1 MEDSISS
8 EQQMLENV
16 RNNTLR
22 SSGSP
27 VKYFKKKNRGKV
39 WKTFCSGK
47 EGVLQRC
54 TLYCDATHIATLQL
68 GNGYLSVCINHA
80 PVTTAGV

>member
-39 WKTFCSGK
+39 WKTFCSGYPS
-47 EGVLQRC
+47 VLGKREVKLRRQ
-54 TLYCDATHIATLQL
+54 TPALYVVL
-68 GNGYLSVCINHA
+68 
-80 PVTTAGV
+80 